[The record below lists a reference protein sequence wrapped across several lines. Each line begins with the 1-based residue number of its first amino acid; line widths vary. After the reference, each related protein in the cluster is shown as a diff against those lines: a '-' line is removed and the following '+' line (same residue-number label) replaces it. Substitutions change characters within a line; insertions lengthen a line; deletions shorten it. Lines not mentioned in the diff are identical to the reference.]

1 LAATLVV
8 IGELLSIIAGIFHP
22 AREDP
27 NNHPAVFAEYAASAD
42 WTLIH
47 LGQFVGMSVF
57 LAGLVLLASAF
68 DTDKNP
74 PGPRLLMRLG
84 SAAALVT
91 LALYAILQAV
101 DGVAVKQAVDAWAH
115 ATEAEKPALLASAET
130 LRWLEWGI
138 RSYQSFMLGITLV
151 TCGTG
156 SLGDEDTAGHGYPNG
171 AIGSGVHAAR
181 LSDRAGR
188 LFEPQHRP
196 TARRLSTDVRLE
208 HLAANLRSPQER
220 ASHRSVTSLDS

>member
-1 LAATLVV
+1 LAAALVV

-101 DGVAVKQAVDAWAH
+101 DGVALKQAVDAWAH

-156 SLGDEDTAGHGYPNG
+156 IVWAMRIPRAMGILMALSGLAYTLQGFLIGLEGFSNRNTVPQLGGYLLMF
-171 AIGSGVHAAR
+171 AWSIWLLIFAVLR
-181 LSDRAGR
+181 R
-188 LFEPQHRP
+188 ERP
-196 TARRLSTDVRLE
+196 TEA
-208 HLAANLRSPQER
+208 
-220 ASHRSVTSLDS
+220 